1 MLLRLRKVIGA
12 RDFAELMQQSHALR
26 EFEALCSV
34 YGLPH
39 VSSATTTTQQCASG
53 QSACPNLTSS
63 TTTTTSDAAS
73 DPNNNTSSRD
83 DTASISDDDCM
94 MMDIGTGSLYMAAS
108 AGAQRTWKVLPGD
121 GGGGADG
128 GRADD
133 RIHNW
138 QLRSRRRTGAEMP
151 PVDTDSSTDVPNPNG
166 RSSPAVATTFHARS
180 ASPAPAYQDV
190 LETKQQH
197 QNAAA
202 VKKRRDNRHSNNY
215 LFRPPSAIDPK
226 VILETEI
233 SIADGRAV
241 TMRIL
246 EGPAYDDDNFED
258 EADELVHNASNGN
271 RRVVYEHSGLVRV
284 LSDSDQD
291 DSPVQRATKN
301 SRVLDTAHLITDDNE
316 AGIAD
321 DNDDDDYTTSLGRGL
336 RSPRRVTFGGEIVKM
351 RTPDSDSVATV
362 LTTHSD
368 TELEVAGGGNAVSAT
383 ATTTA
388 QKVSPS
394 TSPRSRSRATA
405 VRPVSVSAILL
416 NSGAGVAGVCD
427 GSLTSLAAHK
437 QIEVLHNLQRSP
449 QISPNRADGD
459 GTTTTRRRSLS
470 TAEATIAGAVVDGS
484 KDGPDGMAP
493 AIRNWEELGLV
504 DDVHV
509 QNLLSGV
516 SCGRFFVVF
525 CLCVS
530 YRKEVSNQRR
540 KNTSGQWLLRVGTEM
555 SASVV
560 TQSQYKYNANH
571 PERIIPS

>member
-39 VSSATTTTQQCASG
+39 VSSATTMTQQCASG

-63 TTTTTSDAAS
+63 TMTITSDAAS
-73 DPNNNTSSRD
+73 DPPNNNTSSRD

-121 GGGGADG
+121 GGGGIDG
-128 GRADD
+128 GGADD

-138 QLRSRRRTGAEMP
+138 QRQSRRRTA

-180 ASPAPAYQDV
+180 SSPALAYQDV
-190 LETKQQH
+190 LETKQQR

-215 LFRPPSAIDPK
+215 LFRPPSAMDPK

-246 EGPAYDDDNFED
+246 EGPAYDDDDDED
-258 EADELVHNASNGN
+258 EADELVDNASNGN

-284 LSDSDQD
+284 LSDSEQD
-291 DSPVQRATKN
+291 DSNFQRATKN

-316 AGIAD
+316 AGIAVE
-321 DNDDDDYTTSLGRGL
+321 NDDDYTTSLGRGL

-362 LTTHSD
+362 VTTHSD

-427 GSLTSLAAHK
+427 GSLTSIAAHK

-459 GTTTTRRRSLS
+459 GTTTTRRRSS
-470 TAEATIAGAVVDGS
+470 SMAEATVAGAVVDGS
-484 KDGPDGMAP
+484 KDGPDGTAP

-516 SCGRFFVVF
+516 SCVRFFVVG

-530 YRKEVSNQRR
+530 YCKEVSNQRP
-540 KNTSGQWLLRVGTEM
+540 KADNGTEI